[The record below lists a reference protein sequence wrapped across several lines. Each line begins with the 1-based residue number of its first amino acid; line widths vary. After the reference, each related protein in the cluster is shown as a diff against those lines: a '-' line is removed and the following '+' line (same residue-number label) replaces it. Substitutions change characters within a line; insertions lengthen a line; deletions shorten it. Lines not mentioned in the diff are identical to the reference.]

1 MIIEG
6 IHQDKTKIGLCFS
19 PNFPIF
25 VEIQFKLKMNEF
37 VVSEL
42 KNSIAEIT
50 FGTPKS
56 NSLPGAILEK
66 LAQTILDEGAKDEVK
81 AILVKSQG
89 EKAFC
94 AGASFDELLEIEEL
108 EKSTKFF
115 GGFAK
120 VLNAMRNCGKIVVV
134 RVQGKTTGGGVG
146 IACGADYCFAVKDA
160 ALALTEINLGIGP
173 FVIGPYVERKIGK
186 SQFSAMA
193 IDADFRSAEWAEQ
206 HNIYHSVSENIAE
219 MDAKMETFLQ
229 TLASRSSDAL
239 ALIKKV
245 SWEGTDHFNELMPA
259 RIHMSA
265 SLILEDSA
273 KKSIGAIK
281 ERLRSK

>member
-1 MIIEG
+1 
-6 IHQDKTKIGLCFS
+6 
-19 PNFPIF
+19 
-25 VEIQFKLKMNEF
+25 MNEPF
-37 VVSEL
+37 VTSQL
-42 KNSIAEIT
+42 KNQIAEIT

-56 NSLPGAILEK
+56 NSLPGEILEK
-66 LAQTILDEGAKDEVK
+66 LAQTILDEGAKTEVK
-81 AILVKSQG
+81 AILLKSEG

-108 EKSTKFF
+108 ETSKKFF

-120 VLNAMRNCGKIVVV
+120 VLNAMRTCGKIVVV

-146 IACGADYCFAVKDA
+146 IACGADYCFATKDS

-186 SQFSAMA
+186 SQFTAMA
-193 IDADFRSAEWAEQ
+193 VDADFRSADWAEQ
-206 HNIYHSVSENIAE
+206 HNIYHSVSESTEE
-219 MDAKMETFLQ
+219 MDAKLVEFLQ
-229 TLASRSSDAL
+229 KLSSRSDEAL

-245 SWEGTDHFNELMPA
+245 SWEGTEHFSELMPE

-273 KKSIGAIK
+273 KKNINLIK
-281 ERLRSK
+281 EKLRSN

>member
-1 MIIEG
+1 MT
-6 IHQDKTKIGLCFS
+6 D
-19 PNFPIF
+19 F
-25 VEIQFKLKMNEF
+25 VS
-37 VVSEL
+37 SEL
-42 KNSIAEIT
+42 RNSISEIT
-50 FGTPKS
+50 FGTLKS
-56 NSLPGAILEK
+56 NSLPGHILEL
-66 LAQTILDEGAKDEVK
+66 LAQTILDEGAKQEVK
-81 AILVKSQG
+81 AILIKSAG

-108 EKSTKFF
+108 ETSTKFF

-134 RVQGKTTGGGVG
+134 RIQGKTTGGGVG
-146 IACGADYCFAVKDA
+146 IACGADYCFATKDS

-186 SQFSAMA
+186 SQFAAMA
-193 IDADFRSAEWAEQ
+193 IDADFRSANWAEQ
-206 HNIYHSVSENIAE
+206 HNVYHSVSNSIAE
-219 MDAKMETFLQ
+219 MDEKLDVFLK
-229 TLASRSSDAL
+229 TVSGRSEDAL

-245 SWEGTDHFNELMPA
+245 SWEGTEHFNELMPA

-273 KKSIGAIK
+273 KKNIGKIK
-281 ERLRSK
+281 EKLRAK

>member
-1 MIIEG
+1 MT
-6 IHQDKTKIGLCFS
+6 Q
-19 PNFPIF
+19 PF
-25 VEIQFKLKMNEF
+25 VTSQIN
-37 VVSEL
+37 
-42 KNSIAEIT
+42 NHIAEIT

-56 NSLPGAILEK
+56 NSLPREILEK
-66 LAQTILDEGAKDEVK
+66 LAQTILDEGAKKNVK
-81 AILVKSQG
+81 AILVKSEG

-108 EKSTKFF
+108 ETSKKFF

-120 VLNAMRNCGKIVVV
+120 VLNAMRNCGKIVIV

-146 IACGADYCFAVKDA
+146 IACGADYCFATQDA

-186 SQFSAMA
+186 SQFAAMA
-193 IDADFRSAEWAEQ
+193 IDADFRCAKWAEQ
-206 HNIYHSVSENIAE
+206 HNIYHSVSESIEE
-219 MDAKMETFLQ
+219 MDREISLFLQ
-229 TLASRSSDAL
+229 KISTRSDEAL

-245 SWEGTDHFNELMPA
+245 SWEGTEHFDQLMPA

-273 KKSIGAIK
+273 KQNIEKIK
-281 ERLRSK
+281 LKLREKK

>member
-1 MIIEG
+1 MEAFVKSQ
-6 IHQDKTKIGLCFS
+6 IH
-19 PNFPIF
+19 NA
-25 VEIQFKLKMNEF
+25 
-37 VVSEL
+37 
-42 KNSIAEIT
+42 IAEIT

-66 LAQTILDEGAKDEVK
+66 LAETILAEAAKPEVK
-81 AILVKSQG
+81 ALLIQSQG

-94 AGASFDELLEIEEL
+94 AGASFDELLEIEALPASE
-108 EKSTKFF
+108 KFF

-120 VLNAMRNCGKIVVV
+120 VLNAMRTCGKIVVV

-146 IACGADYCFAVKDA
+146 IACGADYCFATKDA

-186 SQFSAMA
+186 SQFTAMA
-193 IDADFRSAEWAEQ
+193 VDAGFRSADWAEK
-206 HNIYHSVSENIAE
+206 HNIYHSVSDSIAE
-219 MDAKMETFLQ
+219 MDEKLKNFLAE
-229 TLASRSSDAL
+229 LAGRSEDAL

-245 SWEGTDHFNELMPA
+245 SWEGTAHFSELMPE

-273 KKSIGAIK
+273 KKNITAIK
-281 ERLRSK
+281 EKLRKK

>member
-1 MIIEG
+1 M
-6 IHQDKTKIGLCFS
+6 QA
-19 PNFPIF
+19 F
-25 VEIQFKLKMNEF
+25 VTSEI
-37 VVSEL
+37 
-42 KNSIAEIT
+42 KNHIAEIT

-56 NSLPGAILEK
+56 NSLPGEILEK
-66 LAQTILDEGAKDEVK
+66 LAQTILDEGGKKVVK
-81 AILVKSQG
+81 AILVKSEG

-94 AGASFDELLEIEEL
+94 AGASFEELLEIEEL
-108 EKSTKFF
+108 ETSKKFF

-146 IACGADYCFAVKDA
+146 LACGADYCFATQDS

-186 SQFSAMA
+186 SQFAAMA
-193 IDADFRSAEWAEQ
+193 IEADFRSAKWAET
-206 HNIYHSVSENIAE
+206 HNIYHSVSESISE
-219 MDAKMETFLQ
+219 MDEEITKFL
-229 TLASRSSDAL
+229 TKLSTRSDEAL

-245 SWEGTDHFNELMPA
+245 SWEGTEHFDQLMPE

-273 KKSIGAIK
+273 KQNIEKIK
-281 ERLRSK
+281 IKLREK

>member
-1 MIIEG
+1 MT
-6 IHQDKTKIGLCFS
+6 D
-19 PNFPIF
+19 F
-25 VEIQFKLKMNEF
+25 VT
-37 VVSEL
+37 SEL
-42 KNSIAEIT
+42 KNNIAEIT
-50 FGTPKS
+50 FGTAKS

-66 LAQTILDEGAKDEVK
+66 LAQTILDEGAKKEVK
-81 AILVKSQG
+81 AILVKSEG

-94 AGASFDELLEIEEL
+94 AGASFDELLAIEEL
-108 EKSTKFF
+108 EASTQFF

-146 IACGADYCFAVKDA
+146 IACGADYCFATKDS
-160 ALALTEINLGIGP
+160 ALALTELNLGIGP
-173 FVIGPYVERKIGK
+173 FVIGPYVERKTGK
-186 SQFSAMA
+186 SQFAAMA

-206 HNIYHSVSENIAE
+206 HNIYHSVSDSIEE
-219 MDAKMETFLQ
+219 MDSQLDKFLT
-229 TLASRSSDAL
+229 TLGGRSDDAL

-245 SWEGTDHFNELMPA
+245 SWEGTDHFNDLMPA

-273 KKSIGAIK
+273 KENIGKIK
-281 ERLRSK
+281 ERLRQK

>member
-1 MIIEG
+1 MN
-6 IHQDKTKIGLCFS
+6 D
-19 PNFPIF
+19 F
-25 VEIQFKLKMNEF
+25 VISEI
-37 VVSEL
+37 

-50 FGTPKS
+50 FGTHKS
-56 NSLPGAILEK
+56 NALPGVILEK
-66 LAQTILDEGAKDEVK
+66 LAQTILDEAEKEEVK
-81 AILVKSQG
+81 AVLIKSTG

-94 AGASFDELLEIEEL
+94 AGASFDELLSIEEL
-108 EKSTKFF
+108 EASTKFF

-134 RVQGKTTGGGVG
+134 RIQGKTTGGGVG
-146 IACGADYCFAVKDA
+146 IACGADYCFATKDA

-193 IDADFRSAEWAEQ
+193 IDADFRSADWAEQ

-219 MDAKMETFLQ
+219 MDAKLEQFLN
-229 TLASRSSDAL
+229 TLASRSTDAL

-245 SWEGTDHFNELMPA
+245 SWEGTEHFNELMPA

-273 KKSIGAIK
+273 KKGIGAIK
-281 ERLRSK
+281 ERLRAK

>member
-1 MIIEG
+1 MEAFVTSII
-6 IHQDKTKIGLCFS
+6 
-19 PNFPIF
+19 
-25 VEIQFKLKMNEF
+25 
-37 VVSEL
+37 
-42 KNSIAEIT
+42 KNQIAEIT

-56 NSLPGAILEK
+56 NSLPGEILEK
-66 LAQTILDEGAKDEVK
+66 LAQTILDCGKDNNAK
-81 AILVKSQG
+81 AILVKSEG

-94 AGASFDELLEIEEL
+94 AGASFDELLEIEDL
-108 EKSTKFF
+108 ETSKKFF

-146 IACGADYCFAVKDA
+146 IACGADYCFATKDS

-193 IDADFRSAEWAEQ
+193 IDADFRSANWAEQ
-206 HNIYHSVSENIAE
+206 HNIYHSVSSTIAE
-219 MDAKMETFLQ
+219 MDEKLDAFLQ
-229 TLASRSSDAL
+229 TLSSRSDEAL

-245 SWEGTDHFNELMPA
+245 SWEGTDHFDELMPA

-273 KKSIGAIK
+273 KQNIGKIK
-281 ERLRSK
+281 ERLRAK

>member
-1 MIIEG
+1 MN
-6 IHQDKTKIGLCFS
+6 D
-19 PNFPIF
+19 F
-25 VEIQFKLKMNEF
+25 VISEI
-37 VVSEL
+37 

-50 FGTPKS
+50 FGTHKS
-56 NSLPGAILEK
+56 NALPGAILEK
-66 LAQTILDEGAKDEVK
+66 LAQTILDEAEKEEVK
-81 AILVKSQG
+81 AVLIKSTG

-94 AGASFDELLEIEEL
+94 AGASFDELLSIEQL
-108 EKSTKFF
+108 EASTKFF

-134 RVQGKTTGGGVG
+134 RIQGKTTGGGVG
-146 IACGADYCFAVKDA
+146 IACGADYCFATKDA

-193 IDADFRSAEWAEQ
+193 IDADFRSADWAEQ

-219 MDAKMETFLQ
+219 MDAKLEQFLN
-229 TLASRSSDAL
+229 TLASRSIDAL

-245 SWEGTDHFNELMPA
+245 SWEGTEHFNELMPA

-281 ERLRSK
+281 ERLRAK

>member
-1 MIIEG
+1 M
-6 IHQDKTKIGLCFS
+6 Q
-19 PNFPIF
+19 PF
-25 VEIQFKLKMNEF
+25 VT
-37 VVSEL
+37 SEL
-42 KNSIAEIT
+42 KNNIAEIT

-56 NSLPGAILEK
+56 NSLPGHILEK
-66 LAQTILDEGAKDEVK
+66 LAKTILEEGAKKEVK
-81 AILVKSQG
+81 AILLKSEG

-94 AGASFDELLEIEEL
+94 AGASFDELLEIQDL
-108 EKSTKFF
+108 ETSKKFF

-146 IACGADYCFAVKDA
+146 IACGADYCFATKDS

-193 IDADFRSAEWAEQ
+193 IDADFRSAAWAEK
-206 HNIYHSVSENIAE
+206 NNVYHSVSDSIDE
-219 MDAKMETFLQ
+219 MDEKLSDFLQ
-229 TLASRSSDAL
+229 KLSSRSEEAL
-239 ALIKKV
+239 LLIKKV
-245 SWEGTDHFNELMPA
+245 SWEGTEHFAELMPE
-259 RIHMSA
+259 RIQMSA

-273 KKSIGAIK
+273 KKSILKIK
-281 ERLRSK
+281 NKM